1 MSSKS
6 LDFNEISSN
15 AMMQFSKHPPQSPL
29 NKGGIKEGYALQE
42 LHHNTPLIPPLSRG
56 ELKGGVA
63 CNPAHAGQAT
73 MPLIN
78 AFFGLNHPPLT
89 PPLKGGEINEEAK
102 PRGRGKLIVAHTK
115 VRRAFIHKV
124 D

>member
-78 AFFGLNHPPLT
+78 AFFGCMPCKTYDLL
-89 PPLKGGEINEEAK
+89 
-102 PRGRGKLIVAHTK
+102 VK
-115 VRRAFIHKV
+115 VQSWEFGSSPT
-124 D
+124 